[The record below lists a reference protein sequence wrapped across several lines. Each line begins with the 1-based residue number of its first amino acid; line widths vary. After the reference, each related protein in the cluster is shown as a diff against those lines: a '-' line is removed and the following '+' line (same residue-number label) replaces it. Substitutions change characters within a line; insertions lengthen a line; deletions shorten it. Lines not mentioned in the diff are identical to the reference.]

1 MRKILDAIGVRLY
14 ALKHIPEYKMH
25 CAITAG
31 LFITSLLLVLDI
43 FKTEVF

>member
-1 MRKILDAIGVRLY
+1 MRKMLDEIGVRLY
-14 ALKHIPEYKMH
+14 ALKYIPEYKMH

-31 LFITSLLLVLDI
+31 LFITSLLLVFDI